1 MGAIMVSVM
10 MIVISLGSLIYF
22 KYQEKKE
29 ARKNVCEAAKA
40 QGMPLFAVSLCF
52 CGFFAAEAYSSQLYR

>member
-29 ARKNVCEAAKA
+29 ARKN
-40 QGMPLFAVSLCF
+40 G
-52 CGFFAAEAYSSQLYR
+52 R